1 MRMTNLPDLAVNV
14 CHYAILILMVL
25 YTIQSI
31 TVFSRQHEAEKDR
44 VFLRQNLEM
53 FLIHFLGFL
62 TLFLNSFQ
70 FDLILFYAAQVL
82 YLMFTLLL
90 FRNLY
95 PRASR
100 SLINHMCMLLV
111 IGFIMVTRFSTD
123 QSLKQ
128 FEIAAVGTVLALL
141 VPLVISKLLVLTRMT
156 WGYVFV
162 GIGLLG
168 LVMIAARSTNGA
180 KLAISVAGFSLQ
192 PSEFVKIIF
201 VFAVAGLLSTQHS
214 FRRVVIATVLAAAHV
229 LILVI
234 STDLGSALIFFVTYL
249 IMLFAA
255 TRNPF
260 LTMIG
265 LFAFCIAAVAAYF
278 LFSHVRVRV
287 QIWRDPFQDYSGTG
301 YQICQSLFAISAG
314 GWFGTGLCKGSPGA
328 IPYVSQDFMFSAI
341 LEEFGAVFGICLIL
355 ICMSVF
361 LMFVNIAMKLSNRFY
376 RLAALGLGITYAT
389 QVFLTIG
396 GGTKLI
402 PMTGVTLPLV
412 SYGGSSVLSTI
423 LMFGIVQGLYML
435 RVDEVR
441 KQVYDPERED
451 MIRKRHQDAEDAYR
465 QETRIWRQKNE
476 TRSVDGRPGRR

>member
-1 MRMTNLPDLAVNV
+1 MNLTNLPVVAVRV
-14 CHYAILILMVL
+14 CHYVILVLMVI
-25 YTIQSI
+25 YTIQGV
-31 TVFSRQHEAEKDR
+31 TVFRQRWAGQREKI
-44 VFLRQNLEM
+44 FLRQNVVM
-53 FLIHFLGFL
+53 FLIHGLGFL

-70 FDLILFYAAQVL
+70 FDLIFFYLAQVL
-82 YLMFTLLL
+82 YLLFTLLL

-100 SLINHMCMLLV
+100 SLINNMCMLLS

-128 FEIAAVGTVLALL
+128 FEIAAAGTVLALI
-141 VPLVISKLLVLTRMT
+141 VPLLVSRLLVLTRLT
-156 WGYVFV
+156 WGYVLV

-168 LVMIAARSTNGA
+168 LVLIAARVTNGA
-180 KLAISVAGFSLQ
+180 KLSISVAGFSLQ

-201 VFAVAGLLSTQHS
+201 VFAIAGLLSTEHS
-214 FRRVVIATVLAAAHV
+214 FRRIVIATVLAAVHV

-234 STDLGSALIFFVTYL
+234 STDLGSALIFFITYL
-249 IMLFAA
+249 IMLFVA

-260 LTMIG
+260 LTLIG
-265 LFAFCIAAVAAYF
+265 LFAFCVAAVAAYF

-287 QIWRDPFQDYSGTG
+287 QIWQDPFQDYSGTG
-301 YQICQSLFAISAG
+301 YQICQSLFAIAAG
-314 GWFGTGLCKGSPGA
+314 GWLGTGLCQGSPGA

-341 LEEFGAVFGICLIL
+341 LEEMGAIFGICLIL
-355 ICMSVF
+355 ICLTVF
-361 LMFVNIAMKLSNRFY
+361 LMIVNVAMKLGNRFY
-376 RLAALGLGITYAT
+376 RLAALGLGATYAT

-423 LMFGIVQGLYML
+423 LMLAIVQGLYML
-435 RVDEVR
+435 RGDEVQQEMSMAR
-441 KQVYDPERED
+441 PDAGAGRNTQTQGRQTDDPLRRQR
-451 MIRKRHQDAEDAYR
+451 IR
-465 QETRIWRQKNE
+465 
-476 TRSVDGRPGRR
+476 